1 MSTEGV
7 DCETMTNLN
16 DSPATAFRLSEN
28 FQTNSSQRA
37 KPPVMS
43 EPAALPSSSNLRR
56 LRYGGRWVVEPA
68 GEAGWKYAS
77 PLHPGADRTPGPTE
91 NPSAGKV
98 ALTDDFLSS
107 KTPKSSICS
116 QSREFRQQSR
126 RCRADG
132 FALATNH
139 PRVHPMCKQIA
150 TGDRAEEP
158 SVATRKAYRSR
169 AWPQAS
175 LLGI

>member
-98 ALTDDFLSS
+98 ALTADFLSS

-126 RCRADG
+126 RCRAD
-132 FALATNH
+132 
-139 PRVHPMCKQIA
+139 
-150 TGDRAEEP
+150 
-158 SVATRKAYRSR
+158 RSR
-169 AWPQAS
+169 PRIERRS
-175 LLGI
+175 LRSRPGKHIAPALGHKLHCWAFEF